1 MPKVSVRAAARD
13 ARTAEAKEVRARE
26 KLLGGT
32 SGRTIDSFVNFA
44 QKAGVGADNALS
56 TARYGFN
63 PTTRNRILLEW
74 MHRGAWLAGLA
85 VDIPAD
91 DMTRAGVE
99 FATEIEPEDAQAIE
113 RLATT
118 LGVWD
123 KLGDTVR
130 WGRLYGGAIG
140 VMLIDGQDLR
150 TPLRKETVGPD
161 QFKGLVVLD
170 RWMLQP
176 ELGDLVTDFG
186 PDLGLPKYYRVMENA
201 PALKNTVVHYSRVAL
216 RHVGIELP
224 YHQALTENLW
234 GLSVLERLYDRM
246 VMFDG
251 ASTGAGQLVYKA
263 FLRTLKVK
271 DLRSIVAAGNTAM
284 AGLTSYVQNMRLFQ
298 NNEGVTMIDAED
310 EFDVQTHGAFS
321 GLAEV
326 VQMFAGHVAGA
337 LQIPM
342 TRLLGQSPGGLNAT
356 GESDLRTYYDYIAQ
370 QQRRLMHRGVN
381 TVYELLARSRGVE
394 VPDDFSV
401 DFATLWQLDDSEK
414 SDIAQKTQQ
423 TVQGAYDGGLISQA
437 GAMRELRQSSRT
449 TGVFTNIT
457 AEDIDAADDQVS
469 PPGADEL
476 DPSEPSPDLSA
487 SQEHDAAQ
495 ADLDRK
501 HELTK
506 QRLDQQ
512 HDLRKTKLTLQ
523 AKKQEARNAAR
534 SNGQARS
541 VGGGAR
547 KRNRI

>member
-1 MPKVSVRAAARD
+1 MAKVSVRAAARD

-32 SGRTIDSFVNFA
+32 AGRTIDSFVNFA
-44 QKAGVGADNALS
+44 QKTGVGADNALS

-99 FATEIEPEDAQAIE
+99 FATEIQPEDAQAVE
-113 RLATT
+113 RQATS

-123 KLGDTVR
+123 KLGNAVR
-130 WGRLYGGAIG
+130 WGRLYGGAIA
-140 VMLIDGQDLR
+140 VMLVDNQDLR
-150 TPLRKETVGPD
+150 TPLRKETVGPN

-176 ELGDLVTDFG
+176 ELSDLVTEYG

-201 PALKNTVVHYSRVAL
+201 PALQNTVVHYSRIAL

-246 VMFDG
+246 VSFDG
-251 ASTGAGQLVYKA
+251 ASMGAGQLVYKA

-284 AGLTSYVQNMRLFQ
+284 TGLTSYVQNMRMFQ
-298 NNEGVTMIDAED
+298 NNEGITLIDGED
-310 EFDVQTHGAFS
+310 ELDVQEHGAFS

-326 VQMFAGHVAGA
+326 VMMFAHHIAGA

-342 TRLLGQSPGGLNAT
+342 TRLLGQSPGGLNST

-370 QQRRLMHRGVN
+370 QQQRQMHRGVN
-381 TVYELLARSRGVE
+381 VVYELLARSLGIE
-394 VPDDFSV
+394 VPDDFCV
-401 DFATLWQLDDSEK
+401 DFASLWQLDAVEK
-414 SDIAQKTQQ
+414 ADVAQKNAT

-437 GAMRELRQSSRT
+437 GAMRELRQMSRT

-457 AEDIDAADDQVS
+457 AQDIDDADDQVS
-469 PPGADEL
+469 PPDAGEL
-476 DPSEPSPDLSA
+476 DPAEPSPDLTA

-495 ADLDRK
+495 SDLDRK

-512 HDLRKTKLTLQ
+512 HDLRKTKLTLA

-534 SNGQARS
+534 SNGKAGA